1 MKLFLVRHGETDH
14 NAKKLLVSITDVPLN
29 EKGREQA
36 RLLAKRLKNE
46 QIDVIISS
54 PLSRARETA
63 EIIAEQHG
71 KKVIVS
77 KELIERN
84 FGALEREPTSKLR
97 EAVAASGKEFYDFT
111 PENGESDMDVQKRIV
126 PFVESMIK
134 KYNGKNLLLVT
145 HGVIVME
152 ILFHFTKKPR
162 HEWEQLCQNNT
173 SLNVIEINER
183 GHDVKLIN
191 CTKHL
196 D

>member
-1 MKLFLVRHGETDH
+1 
-14 NAKKLLVSITDVPLN
+14 
-29 EKGREQA
+29 
-36 RLLAKRLKNE
+36 
-46 QIDVIISS
+46 
-54 PLSRARETA
+54 
-63 EIIAEQHG
+63 
-71 KKVIVS
+71 
-77 KELIERN
+77 
-84 FGALEREPTSKLR
+84 
-97 EAVAASGKEFYDFT
+97 
-111 PENGESDMDVQKRIV
+111 MDVQKRIV

>member
-1 MKLFLVRHGETDH
+1 MNHMKLFLVRHGETDH
-14 NAKKLLVSITDVPLN
+14 NAKKLLVSITYVPLN

-84 FGALEREPTSKLR
+84 FGALEREPT
-97 EAVAASGKEFYDFT
+97 
-111 PENGESDMDVQKRIV
+111 
-126 PFVESMIK
+126 
-134 KYNGKNLLLVT
+134 
-145 HGVIVME
+145 
-152 ILFHFTKKPR
+152 
-162 HEWEQLCQNNT
+162 
-173 SLNVIEINER
+173 
-183 GHDVKLIN
+183 
-191 CTKHL
+191 
-196 D
+196 